1 MLTLKRTYENP
12 SVGPWSYEDY
22 DVFDGDRRIGR
33 VLRYPQG
40 AEGRSWFWSTDASDP
55 GNTYDRGYAAS
66 REQAMTDFK
75 ARLHAHRMPQ
85 ILAA

>member
-1 MLTLKRTYENP
+1 MHARF
-12 SVGPWSYEDY
+12 GDGFED
-22 DVFDGDRRIGR
+22 VNATTAKHRK
-33 VLRYPQG
+33 L
-40 AEGRSWFWSTDASDP
+40 ASDP